1 MTVPRAHMVPWAAV
15 PGTPSCS
22 REEFIADA
30 VLHAAGIVGALIAV
44 PVLVTLIAV
53 WYGSVP
59 EVTAAVIYGIGLIA
73 MFALS
78 ACYHLSWQPRFRK
91 WFRRLDH
98 AAIYVKIAAT
108 YTPFAILAAGAEAAL
123 MLAAIWT
130 AAALG
135 VAVKLVSARRWE
147 IAGLA
152 LYFAM
157 GWAILVIG
165 GPVIAGVS
173 ATTYGLMM
181 AGGIVY
187 SLGVVFLYLP
197 RLRFHN
203 AIWHGHVLAAS
214 FIFYAA
220 LIVEAAHHAPSG

>member
-1 MTVPRAHMVPWAAV
+1 MTVPRAHTVPRAAA
-15 PGTPSCS
+15 PGAPSYS
-22 REEFIADA
+22 RGELLADA
-30 VLHAAGIVGALIAV
+30 ALHAAGIIGALVAV

-53 WYGSVP
+53 WYGSAP

-78 ACYHLSWQPRFRK
+78 ACYHLSREPRFRR

-108 YTPFAILAAGAEAAL
+108 YTPFAVLAAGTEATL
-123 MLAAIWT
+123 ILTAIW
-130 AAALG
+130 AAAAFG
-135 VAVKLVSARRWE
+135 VAAKLTSVRRWE
-147 IAGLA
+147 LAGLG

-157 GWAILVIG
+157 GWAIFVIG
-165 GPVIAGVS
+165 RPVLAGVS
-173 ATTYGLMM
+173 PTAFGLMM
-181 AGGIVY
+181 AGGITY

-214 FIFYAA
+214 FAFYAA
-220 LIVEAAHHAPSG
+220 LIVEAARHAPPG